1 MTAVQEIE
9 LFMSEADKSNHTFFP
24 KSVPPEASR
33 CVIPYSFALVTHCF
47 RAQISPRHCAR
58 GRGQVLLLLCKCIF
72 TLRLCSQLRCR
83 AGPSEYQGLMNALKR
98 KMDEGTSETQDSIAK
113 TQDSIAKTQDS
124 IAKTQDSISQM
135 KKETQDSIAKTQDS
149 ISQMKQEFQVQLA
162 DAQKEMQ
169 KLQGQLAEI
178 TQILR
183 SRPSA

>member
-1 MTAVQEIE
+1 VTAVQEIE

-98 KMDEGTSETQDSIAK
+98 KMDEGTSETQDSI
-113 TQDSIAKTQDS
+113 
-124 IAKTQDSISQM
+124 
-135 KKETQDSIAKTQDS
+135 
-149 ISQMKQEFQVQLA
+149 SQMKQEFQVQLA
-162 DAQKEMQ
+162 DAQKETQKEMQ

-178 TQILR
+178 MQILR

>member
-1 MTAVQEIE
+1 MAVTAVQEIE

-72 TLRLCSQLRCR
+72 TLRLCSRLRCR

-124 IAKTQDSISQM
+124 ISQM
-135 KKETQDSIAKTQDS
+135 KK
-149 ISQMKQEFQVQLA
+149 EFQVQLA
-162 DAQKEMQ
+162 DAQKETQKEMQKEMQ

-178 TQILR
+178 MQILR

>member
-113 TQDSIAKTQDS
+113 TQDSI
-124 IAKTQDSISQM
+124 SQM

-162 DAQKEMQ
+162 DAQKETQKEMQ
-169 KLQGQLAEI
+169 ALKQELQGQLAEI
-178 TQILR
+178 MQILR

>member
-1 MTAVQEIE
+1 MPIVLLNMLIAIMGDSYELIQDRSLRESVMMKARVLLEIE

-24 KSVPPEASR
+24 KFLHVIVPEGEA
-33 CVIPYSFALVTHCF
+33 
-47 RAQISPRHCAR
+47 
-58 GRGQVLLLLCKCIF
+58 K
-72 TLRLCSQLRCR
+72 

-113 TQDSIAKTQDS
+113 TQDSI
-124 IAKTQDSISQM
+124 SQM

-149 ISQMKQEFQVQLA
+149 ISQMKKEFQVQLA

-178 TQILR
+178 MQILR

>member
-1 MTAVQEIE
+1 
-9 LFMSEADKSNHTFFP
+9 MSEADKSNHTFFP

-98 KMDEGTSETQDSIAK
+98 KMDEGTSETK
-113 TQDSIAKTQDS
+113 
-124 IAKTQDSISQM
+124 DSISQM
-135 KKETQDSIAKTQDS
+135 KKETQDSIA
-149 ISQMKQEFQVQLA
+149 QMKKEFHVQLS
-162 DAQKEMQ
+162 DAQKETQ
-169 KLQGQLAEI
+169 ALKQELQGQLAEI
-178 TQILR
+178 MQILR

>member
-1 MTAVQEIE
+1 VTAVQEIE

-98 KMDEGTSETQDSIAK
+98 KMDEGTSETQDSI
-113 TQDSIAKTQDS
+113 
-124 IAKTQDSISQM
+124 SQM
-135 KKETQDSIAKTQDS
+135 KK
-149 ISQMKQEFQVQLA
+149 EFQVQLA
-162 DAQKEMQ
+162 DAQKETQKEMQ

-178 TQILR
+178 MQILR

>member
-1 MTAVQEIE
+1 VTAVQEIE

-113 TQDSIAKTQDS
+113 TQDSI
-124 IAKTQDSISQM
+124 SQM

-162 DAQKEMQ
+162 DAQKETQKEMQ

-178 TQILR
+178 MQILR

>member
-1 MTAVQEIE
+1 VTAVQEIE

-113 TQDSIAKTQDS
+113 TQDSI
-124 IAKTQDSISQM
+124 SQM
-135 KKETQDSIAKTQDS
+135 KKETQDS

-178 TQILR
+178 MQILR

>member
-1 MTAVQEIE
+1 
-9 LFMSEADKSNHTFFP
+9 MSEADKSNHTFFP

-113 TQDSIAKTQDS
+113 TQDSI
-124 IAKTQDSISQM
+124 
-135 KKETQDSIAKTQDS
+135 
-149 ISQMKQEFQVQLA
+149 SQMKQEFQVQLA
-162 DAQKEMQ
+162 DAQKETQKEMQ
-169 KLQGQLAEI
+169 ALKQELQGQLAEI
-178 TQILR
+178 MQILR

>member
-1 MTAVQEIE
+1 M
-9 LFMSEADKSNHTFFP
+9 
-24 KSVPPEASR
+24 
-33 CVIPYSFALVTHCF
+33 
-47 RAQISPRHCAR
+47 
-58 GRGQVLLLLCKCIF
+58 LLLLCKCIF

-124 IAKTQDSISQM
+124 I
-135 KKETQDSIAKTQDS
+135 
-149 ISQMKQEFQVQLA
+149 SQMKQEFQVQLA
-162 DAQKEMQ
+162 DAQKETQKEMQ

-178 TQILR
+178 MQILR

>member
-135 KKETQDSIAKTQDS
+135 K
-149 ISQMKQEFQVQLA
+149 QEFQVQLA
-162 DAQKEMQ
+162 DAQKETQKEMQ

-178 TQILR
+178 MQILR

>member
-1 MTAVQEIE
+1 
-9 LFMSEADKSNHTFFP
+9 MSEADKSNHTFFP

-113 TQDSIAKTQDS
+113 TQDSI
-124 IAKTQDSISQM
+124 SQM

-162 DAQKEMQ
+162 DAQKETQKEMQ
-169 KLQGQLAEI
+169 KEMQALKQELQGQLAEI
-178 TQILR
+178 MQILR

>member
-113 TQDSIAKTQDS
+113 TQDSI
-124 IAKTQDSISQM
+124 
-135 KKETQDSIAKTQDS
+135 
-149 ISQMKQEFQVQLA
+149 SQMKQEFQVQLA

-178 TQILR
+178 MQILR

>member
-1 MTAVQEIE
+1 VTAVQEIE

-113 TQDSIAKTQDS
+113 TQDSI
-124 IAKTQDSISQM
+124 SQM

-178 TQILR
+178 MQILR

>member
-1 MTAVQEIE
+1 VTAVQEIE

-98 KMDEGTSETQDSIAK
+98 KMDEGTSETKDGIAK

-124 IAKTQDSISQM
+124 IAQM
-135 KKETQDSIAKTQDS
+135 KKE
-149 ISQMKQEFQVQLA
+149 FHVQLS
-162 DAQKEMQ
+162 DAQKETQKEMQ
-169 KLQGQLAEI
+169 ALKQELQGQLAEI
-178 TQILR
+178 MQILR